1 MTDMGTQQAPIADA
15 RWDLG
20 RLLLA
25 LLLAPLAVGVMW
37 TALSVLWH
45 WPQPVYRLTFTRV
58 LVTWAACG
66 LALTGCRLL
75 LERRHAGLA
84 IAGLLLPCL
93 WVLSVISFIG
103 VVTLPIA
110 LILTVV
116 LIGVSRAAGG
126 GLGESSAIG
135 LLVAV
140 ALAVLL
146 FAQPWQKT
154 VDCGGGVVST
164 SSRFGDS
171 SFSGGGT
178 GAAVAADGTQDAGG
192 MIRIDEATWT
202 YRCEGDR
209 LAEFRRVD

>member
-1 MTDMGTQQAPIADA
+1 MTDTGTQQTAAYA

-20 RLLLA
+20 RVLLA
-25 LLLAPLAVGVMW
+25 LLLAPLAAGLVWV
-37 TALSVLWH
+37 AVSALWH
-45 WPQPVYRLTFTRV
+45 WPQPVYRLTFGRV

-66 LALTGCRLL
+66 VALTGCRLL
-75 LERRHAGLA
+75 FARRHAGLA
-84 IAGLLLPCL
+84 VAGLLLPCL

-126 GLGESSAIG
+126 GLGGSSAVG

-146 FAQPWQKT
+146 FAQPWT
-154 VDCGGGVVST
+154 AAVTCRNGGGST
-164 SSRFGDS
+164 SARPFDG
-171 SFSGGGT
+171 SFSSSGSGMVSMDGGETRGT
-178 GAAVAADGTQDAGG
+178 LGVGG
-192 MIRIDEATWT
+192 EQYV

-209 LAEFRRVD
+209 LVEFRRID